1 MNGVHPFRG
10 SPLSCFNA
18 NGPSALDGMSLAQRD
33 VFRQWTHVSLTV
45 RTSVALGF
53 ILVALEKN
61 PVFSTK
67 KKSCCTQGGGR
78 VGP

>member
-1 MNGVHPFRG
+1 MNGVHSFRG
-10 SPLSCFNA
+10 SPLPCFNS
-18 NGPSALDGMSLAQRD
+18 NGPSALDGMSFAQKE

-61 PVFSTK
+61 GF
-67 KKSCCTQGGGR
+67 
-78 VGP
+78 